1 VDESRISVFII
12 AGTRLLRETLSR
24 ILGKK
29 TDLEVVGAE
38 AVCPQVISQIDSSS
52 ADILLMDSVAGEP
65 SSPDFIRE
73 VHKELPDL
81 KIMMIGMEEEEELFV
96 RYVRAGVVGYVL
108 KEASAVDVT
117 NAVRSVARGEA
128 VCPPRLCLTLFHEVS
143 RRQTELPSFQVKMR
157 FGLTRREQ
165 QLVPFIARGM
175 TNKEIAFQ
183 LNLSEQ
189 TVKNHIHRM
198 MRKAGAED
206 RLSIV
211 EHCLTETEH

>member
-1 VDESRISVFII
+1 VDSSSISVFVI

-38 AVCPQVISQIDSSS
+38 PLSPQLIPRIASS
-52 ADILLMDSVAGEP
+52 AAHILLMDYAAGE
-65 SSPDFIRE
+65 SSREFIRQIRGR
-73 VHKELPDL
+73 LPEL
-81 KIMMIGMEEEEELFV
+81 KIVMIGMEEEEELFLDC
-96 RYVRAGVVGYVL
+96 VRAGVIGYVL

-117 NAVRSVARGEA
+117 NAVRSAARGEA
-128 VCPPRLCLTLFHEVS
+128 VCPPKLCLALFRELS
-143 RRQTELPSFQVKMR
+143 RPRTDFPILQVGMR
-157 FGLTRREQ
+157 FGLTRREK

-175 TNKEIAFQ
+175 TNKEIASQ

-211 EHCLTETEH
+211 NHCLTPGEH